1 MVIFSFF
8 IIVNGTEMAFINLSV
23 QISTHFFEILFVV
36 RLLNRLKT
44 DMIIKFQS
52 KKNEKRKNRVL
63 FYTFEIYRLPLD
75 GMRE

>member
-1 MVIFSFF
+1 MIIFSVF

-23 QISTHFFEILFVV
+23 QISTRFFEIFFVV
-36 RLLNRLKT
+36 RVLNRLKT

-52 KKNEKRKNRVL
+52 KKTKKEKNRVL

-75 GMRE
+75 GMIE